1 VVLFILSSE
10 ISAYSEGEGLILIAW
25 SMEEKWRAAYKAD
38 GDVQRKIKG
47 LNDLFNPLKS

>member
-1 VVLFILSSE
+1 MVLFIFSSE

-38 GDVQRKIKG
+38 GDVQRKTKG
-47 LNDLFNPLKS
+47 LNVCLIL